1 MSCAAFIGTTAELA
15 GAMIRALI
23 QNWWLLLMRGVFALV
38 FAVFIFFFQPLFP
51 SVFFK
56 PMAYTAVAVVF
67 GVLALATGLI
77 TTFAGLK
84 TPEHRHHLWAL
95 AAEGIAITSG
105 GLIVIMVPA
114 VTVVEVIQIIAATAL
129 VVGLFQIVTATH
141 VRRHLKD
148 EWFLTAGGLAS
159 IAFAVVLFG
168 NRTSESAILLN
179 WIAIYAA
186 ASGLAM
192 IGLARRLYGLR
203 QQIRELSSPEH
214 LESKATRTAI

>member
-1 MSCAAFIGTTAELA
+1 
-15 GAMIRALI
+15 MIRALI

-95 AAEGIAITSG
+95 SAEGVAITAG
-105 GLIVIMVPA
+105 GLMVILVPA
-114 VTVVEVIQIIAATAL
+114 VTVVEVIRIIAATAL
-129 VVGLFQIVTATH
+129 IVGLFQIVTATH
-141 VRRHLKD
+141 VRRHIKD
-148 EWFLTAGGLAS
+148 EWFLTVGGLLS

-168 NRTSESAILLN
+168 NQTREIAALLN
-179 WIAIYAA
+179 WIAVYAA

-192 IGLARRLYGLR
+192 IGLAHRLGGLR
-203 QQIRELSSPEH
+203 RQIHEISSPEH
-214 LESKATRTAI
+214 RASKGRNAGAA